1 MALKLVTAPAIE
13 PVTLLEVKE
22 HLRID
27 SGTMA
32 DNLTVGH
39 SILAGDQATIAAY
52 GLLGASVDILASD
65 VLIVLEA
72 GTFVAGGKVDV
83 KLQHSETGGAP
94 WTDVTGGAF
103 AQVTDATD
111 ERTYELAYNGG
122 KRYVRAVA
130 TVAFAICAFGVYVI
144 ERAPATYEDAL
155 ITGLIK
161 AAREYCEG
169 YQNRAY
175 ITQTWELILDAFPD
189 SVIQIPLP
197 PLQWV
202 PTSVLAAA
210 IRLANALKTAINA
223 HYVDVLDHTTAPDIV
238 NVIVSPASSSL
249 PTLITLV
256 TEMLTSYDA
265 HDADAELVAGWAY
278 HIAQEAGEH
287 SLASIAAPINLPE
300 CITRLND
307 IRTKYNAHDA
317 DGVCHGVGNAHQT
330 ADVAGDMSI
339 TYYDPAGAA
348 YTVTPADYQVDINS
362 YKGRVCPTYGKTW
375 PAMTLCPINGVV
387 VRFKAGYGLLTTDVP
402 ERIRLAIKI
411 LAGHMYENR
420 EATDV
425 KAHLEVPFAVHSL
438 LGLDRILP
446 L

>member
-1 MALKLVTAPAIE
+1 MALKLVTGPAVE
-13 PVTLLEVKE
+13 PVTLLEVKQ

-39 SILAGDQATIAAY
+39 SIMAGDQAIIAAY
-52 GLLGASVDILASD
+52 GLVGASVDVLASD
-65 VLIVLEA
+65 VLVVLEA
-72 GTFVAGGKVDV
+72 GTFGAGGKVDV

-111 ERTYELAYNGG
+111 ETTYELAYSGG
-122 KRYVRAVA
+122 KRYIRAVA
-130 TVAFAICAFGVYVI
+130 TVAVAVCDFGVYVI
-144 ERAPATYEDAL
+144 ERAPAVYEDTL

-189 SVIQIPLP
+189 TYFQIPLP
-197 PLQWV
+197 PLQWAV
-202 PTSVLAAA
+202 
-210 IRLANALKTAINA
+210 
-223 HYVDVLDHTTAPDIV
+223 
-238 NVIVSPASSSL
+238 
-249 PTLITLV
+249 
-256 TEMLTSYDA
+256 
-265 HDADAELVAGWAY
+265 VA
-278 HIAQEAGEH
+278 
-287 SLASIAAPINLPE
+287 
-300 CITRLND
+300 
-307 IRTKYNAHDA
+307 
-317 DGVCHGVGNAHQT
+317 
-330 ADVAGDMSI
+330 DMSI
-339 TYYDPAGAA
+339 TYYDTALGSHVVA
-348 YTVTPADYQVDINS
+348 TADYQVDVDS
-362 YKGRVCPTYGKTW
+362 YKGRVCPAYGKSW
-375 PAMTLCPINGVV
+375 PATILRPMNGVIV
-387 VRFKAGYGLLTTDVP
+387 QFKAGYGAAAANVP
-402 ERIRLAIKI
+402 EHIRLAIKI

-438 LGLDRILP
+438 LGLKRILG